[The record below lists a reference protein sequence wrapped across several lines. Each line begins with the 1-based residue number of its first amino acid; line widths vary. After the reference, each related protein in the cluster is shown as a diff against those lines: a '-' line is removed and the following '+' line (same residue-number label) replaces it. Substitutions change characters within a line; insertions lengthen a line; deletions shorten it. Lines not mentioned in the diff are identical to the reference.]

1 MDKAAAV
8 EYNSP
13 IYLQLREVVRSKI
26 EDGEYAPGTA
36 IPSENALAATYGINR
51 LTVRSAIDALVS
63 EGLLKRVQGKGVYV
77 VAWIERDLE
86 VLGGFTQT
94 MNEKNVETR
103 RKILLKGQR
112 RAGEKYGSIFHI
124 REDGLLYYIKR
135 LDYADQEPIAIQ
147 EIYIPYNL
155 VPKMEGIDLTVFS
168 MFEIYNF
175 YGINP
180 VRAWQTLDLVQLTQS
195 DARLI
200 NLDKDQTVF
209 LFSCTT
215 YDESG
220 RVIEYSKSYTRGD
233 KCNFHVHF
241 RK

>member
-1 MDKAAAV
+1 MAKTAEV
-8 EYNSP
+8 SYNAP

-36 IPSENALAATYGINR
+36 IPSENVLASTYGINR
-51 LTVRSAIDALVS
+51 LTVRSAIDALVN

-77 VAWIERDLE
+77 VAQIERDLE

-94 MNEKNVETR
+94 MNAKNVETW
-103 RKILLKGQR
+103 RKTLSKGQR
-112 RAGEKYGSIFHI
+112 RAGEKYAAIFGI
-124 REDGLLYYIKR
+124 APEDMLYYIRR
-135 LDYADQEPIAIQ
+135 LDYADDEPIAIE

-155 VPKMEGIDLTVFS
+155 VPKME
-168 MFEIYNF
+168 
-175 YGINP
+175 GINP

-200 NLDKDQTVF
+200 NINKEQTVF
-209 LFSCTT
+209 LFGCTT
-215 YDESG
+215 YDDHN

-233 KCNFHVHF
+233 KCNFTVHF
-241 RK
+241 HK

>member
-63 EGLLKRVQGKGVYV
+63 EGLLKRIQGKGVYV